1 MSEDY
6 SLSFVMMFTK
16 SCFEM
21 TQREQFDSP
30 PIKPIYTQMEP
41 NDPIEYGSAL
51 VETDGKDK
59 KDKLQTLATF
69 RERFTHDHDLEIVV
83 PEQTLPSNEAEAVES
98 FFTKMME
105 SRKKIM
111 EEPTMFRFVEHG
123 TTFRGFCIHAAHEK
137 SVWHPTDTPMQV
149 RPESNSLSKA
159 VFHLFNWPKLHGP
172 ESYVLQVGEPPRCG
186 WRGCG
191 RFRMESD
198 GWLVTVAEFEGTDG
212 LVKKLAETGGY
223 AITHVGQIERAD
235 GQTFSTEQLN
245 GLIACLSDFF
255 SLVLGRWSRPSL
267 TVGFDNAGTRVFEHW
282 GMHQTTTGHYAGGN
296 SFFDRHHDEIFP
308 ALFPSFW
315 RLWHD
320 PIWREPLHKA
330 IYWYISANNVGF
342 GVNVD
347 SALLFTQAA
356 LELFAWTYCV
366 LDKKAVSEKA
376 FAPRGGLTASDKL
389 TLLMSLL
396 GISSSI
402 PPELKSLHSRPGKP
416 WSDSMHA
423 ITDLRNGL
431 VHPKE
436 NGPLPA
442 KAYFEAWKLSLWYL
456 DLIFLKLLGYHG
468 KYSNRLTTRF
478 VGQVEDV
485 PWK

>member
-1 MSEDY
+1 
-6 SLSFVMMFTK
+6 
-16 SCFEM
+16 M
-21 TQREQFDSP
+21 TQREQFESS
-30 PIKPIYTQMEP
+30 PIKPIYSQTAP
-41 NDPIEYGSAL
+41 NEPIEYGTAIIESI
-51 VETDGKDK
+51 GKGGNGN
-59 KDKLQTLATF
+59 LQAQATF
-69 RERFTHDHDLEIVV
+69 REKFSHDHDLEIAV
-83 PEQTLPSNEAEAVES
+83 PEQPPPANGAEATES
-98 FFTKMME
+98 FFTNMIE
-105 SRKKIM
+105 SRKRIM
-111 EEPTMFRFVEHG
+111 YEPTMFRLVEHG
-123 TTFRGFCIHAAHEK
+123 TTFKGFCTFTGSEE
-137 SVWHPTDTPMQV
+137 SVWHPNETPIQV
-149 RPESNSLSKA
+149 RPESNSISKA
-159 VFHLFNWPKLHGP
+159 VFHIFNWPKLHGP
-172 ESYVLQVGEPPRCG
+172 ESYVLLTGEPPRCG
-186 WRGCG
+186 GRGCG

-255 SLVLGRWSRPSL
+255 SLVAGRWSRPTL
-267 TVGFDNAGTRVFEHW
+267 TVGFDDTGARVFEHW

-296 SFFDRHHDEIFP
+296 SFFDRQHDEIFP

-315 RLWHD
+315 RLWHE
-320 PIWREPLHKA
+320 PLWHEPLHKA

-356 LELFAWTYCV
+356 LELLAWTYCV

-389 TLLMSLL
+389 TLLTSLL
-396 GISSSI
+396 CISNSI
-402 PPELKSLHSRPGKP
+402 PSELKSLHSRPGKP

-436 NGPLPA
+436 SGPLPPMA
-442 KAYFEAWKLSLWYL
+442 FFEAWKLSLWYL
-456 DLIFLKLLGYHG
+456 DLIFLKLMNFQG
-468 KYSNRLTTRF
+468 KYSNRLKQRF

-485 PWK
+485 PWM